1 MKVPAY
7 AALGQFNS
15 QNMTLTAVFMPL
27 ALASTFAGVWLVKRV
42 SPVRFNAIINLL
54 MIGVGLELIRQAIW

>member
-1 MKVPAY
+1 
-7 AALGQFNS
+7 
-15 QNMTLTAVFMPL
+15 MTLTAVFMPL